1 MMMESLVLRNRSYRA
16 FDESCPISR
25 EVMTD
30 LVDLARRTASGLN
43 KQPLRYR
50 ILTDAADLAKMQAN
64 CRMGSALTDRK
75 LPPENGKPTGFILM
89 FTDSADESPDFLALK
104 DAGIAAQT
112 ILLAATEMG
121 FGGCMLGSFD
131 AARLCADFHV
141 PARYVPRLAIA
152 LGKPAE
158 QVRLTEAADAA
169 HLCYYRDENNV
180 HYVPK
185 LSLEDIL
192 L

>member
-1 MMMESLVLRNRSYRA
+1 MLA
-16 FDESCPISR
+16 
-25 EVMTD
+25 
-30 LVDLARRTASGLN
+30 LVDLARRTASGMN
-43 KQPLRYR
+43 RQPLRYR
-50 ILTDAADLAKMQAN
+50 IVTLPEELELMYAN
-64 CRMGSALTDRK
+64 ARYASALSVK
-75 LPPENGKPTGFILM
+75 LPPEGQKPTGFILL
-89 FTDSADESPDFLALK
+89 FTDNEANSPDALALK
-104 DAGIAAQT
+104 DVGIAAQT
-112 ILLAATEMG
+112 ILLAATERG